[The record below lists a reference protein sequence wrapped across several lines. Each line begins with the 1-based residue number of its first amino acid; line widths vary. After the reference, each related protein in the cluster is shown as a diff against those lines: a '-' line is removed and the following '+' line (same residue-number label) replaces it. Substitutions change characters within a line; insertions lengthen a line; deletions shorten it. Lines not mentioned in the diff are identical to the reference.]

1 MLSQNK
7 FQLSKEQKTA
17 YHLTGKLVV
26 PTNSTKEPRDP
37 ETAGGMISKRA
48 STPSTIQLI
57 EDNPFLTLACPRA
70 IAISSVVELP
80 SSYGVATDSLLEPS
94 GFNCESAALSLYWHL
109 DSPRFQLETA
119 GGNQ

>member
-17 YHLTGKLVV
+17 YHLTGKLVL
-26 PTNSTKEPRDP
+26 PTNSKQSQ
-37 ETAGGMISKRA
+37 ETLKQQGGMISKMA

-80 SSYGVATDSLLEPS
+80 SGYGVATDS
-94 GFNCESAALSLYWHL
+94 F
-109 DSPRFQLETA
+109 RF
-119 GGNQ
+119 